1 MELFTIGFTKTSAEY
16 FFNRLESNEVKT
28 LIDVRLNNQ
37 SQLAGFAK
45 SRDLE
50 FFLKRM
56 LNVGYQHQTLL
67 APRKELLSAYRN
79 KEIDWKSYETSF
91 MDLID
96 SRSVADI
103 LRKDD
108 FASACLLCSEE
119 TADQCH
125 RRLVAEY
132 LTEKWGDVHIT
143 HL

>member
-1 MELFTIGFTKTSAEY
+1 MELFTIGFTKTSAEN

-56 LNVGYQHQTLL
+56 LNVGYEHQTLL
-67 APRKELLSAYRN
+67 APTKELLSAYRN

-96 SRSVADI
+96 GRSVADI

-108 FASACLLCSEE
+108 FISACLLCSEA

-125 RRLVAEY
+125 RHLVADY
-132 LTEKWGDVHIT
+132 LKEKWGDVNIT